1 MDILWK
7 CVVCKKEFQS
17 YAKIFNPLEFKVTNL
32 AIKMHFLIKKLLN
45 LLKWVVIVI

>member
-17 YAKIFNPLEFKVTNL
+17 NAKIVNPLEFKVT
-32 AIKMHFLIKKLLN
+32 I
-45 LLKWVVIVI
+45 